1 MIKQTISGTIKSVK
15 RLNNSENGNP
25 NYSMTIESNNGVAI
39 PVTTINDYG
48 VNYKIHGGLEGTQL
62 ALTVKVNK
70 YSNKLIEVA

>member
-25 NYSMTIESNNGVAI
+25 NYSITIESDNGVAI

-70 YSNKLIEVA
+70 YSNKLLEVI

>member
-1 MIKQTISGTIKSVK
+1 MNKQTISGHIKSIK

-25 NYSMTIESNNGVAI
+25 NYSITLETDNGVAI
-39 PVTTINDYG
+39 KVSTLNDYG

-70 YSNKLIEVA
+70 YSNKLIGMA